1 MTSYKSDVQLGER
14 YRDEQTG
21 FEGVATTVT
30 FYQHACERV
39 CIETYDAARQ
49 EIKEAV
55 FDSPRLVSVK
65 TGKAAR
71 TDRTG
76 GPGLP
81 NPQRGPVTR

>member
-30 FYQHACERV
+30 FFQHACERV
-39 CIETYDAARQ
+39 CVESYDASRQ

-65 TGKAAR
+65 SDRKAT

-81 NPQRGPVTR
+81 NAQRGPVTR